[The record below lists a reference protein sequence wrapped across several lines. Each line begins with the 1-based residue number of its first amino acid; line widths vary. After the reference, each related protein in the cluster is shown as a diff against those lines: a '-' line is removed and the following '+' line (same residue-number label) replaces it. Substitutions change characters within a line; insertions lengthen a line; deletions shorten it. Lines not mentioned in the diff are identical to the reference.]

1 MNKIKD
7 NRDYMKFRWFFT
19 SSGKLVVGGKSDE
32 LNERVLREYLNPK
45 YVVCHTSEPGSP
57 FMIIVSYKIEKK
69 ILKRLQYSV
78 LVFQSSGNLEKR

>member
-45 YVVCHTSEPGSP
+45 YVVCHTSEP
-57 FMIIVSYKIEKK
+57 
-69 ILKRLQYSV
+69 
-78 LVFQSSGNLEKR
+78 